1 MPHFQ
6 LPSGFQILSKA
17 RRLVRKADRVL
28 RDVSAFEQLKAFMTE
43 DEPEMEKAKVR
54 VSSSP
59 RTHRRRG
66 E

>member
-17 RRLVRKADRVL
+17 RRLVRKADRAL
-28 RDVSAFEQLKAFMTE
+28 RDVSAFEQLKTLMAE
-43 DEPEMEKAKVR
+43 DEPELEKVR
-54 VSSSP
+54 VHANSSP
-59 RTHRRRG
+59 LAYRRRG